1 MFDACGRK
9 IAFFFTTLNRSMFP
23 PFTKKK
29 STAWFTEGQQIYA
42 SFKSVQLHLG
52 GLGLDVFR
60 MENKH
65 MNYSG
70 TAVVNS
76 LAVSDQFLW
85 CHIS

>member
-1 MFDACGRK
+1 MF
-9 IAFFFTTLNRSMFP
+9 FP
-23 PFTKKK
+23 LKKK
-29 STAWFTEGQQIYA
+29 KKEGAWFTKGQQIYV

-52 GLGLDVFR
+52 GLVLDAFR
-60 MENKH
+60 VGNKH

-76 LAVSDQFLW
+76 RAVSDQFLW